1 MQHRDQSPEDNGYIE
16 PADFRFGADS
26 PQPDDGAATRE
37 VPQGEN
43 PPRRGNLPAILVG
56 SALVIGVIGV
66 FWILPQTVERP
77 EVKIAAGQGPASA
90 KDSAMQRPAKVQA
103 SPYTDAEIA
112 RQRRRVQEILQEIF
126 VLQEEL
132 QERRIEIWAPEDFS
146 AARGLAEEADAI
158 YRQRQFKQALD
169 QYEQALAAMQSI
181 RDSVPERIEQ
191 HLAEGN
197 DALNRGDAEAAHS
210 AFDLVLTISE
220 EHPRGTRGKAR
231 AEKLPEVWEEV
242 TRGRDAFAAND
253 LDTAKAALQQA
264 LALDSETRPAQELL
278 PEVVAAITER
288 DYSEAMSA
296 GYAAIAANDYATA
309 RSAFERAQ
317 KLKPEARDPAV
328 GLQQA
333 ANGLEQ
339 TRVERL
345 FSQAHQQEASEQW
358 HAAVESYSALLKTDS
373 SLVSAITGKARAQA
387 RATLDDQLQ
396 ELLEDPL
403 SLGGSK
409 RNTHARRVLA
419 DARQIDADGPRLQS
433 QIEELETALTQ
444 ALIPVPVRFQ
454 SDSSTRVSIYRVGT
468 LGNFTERQIT
478 LKPGRYT
485 AVGRRDGYRD
495 VRREFTVEPGAE
507 TPTVVIQCAEKI
519 NGANNS

>member
-1 MQHRDQSPEDNGYIE
+1 MQHRDQSPEDDGYIE
-16 PADFRFGADS
+16 PADFRFGGKPGRTDI
-26 PQPDDGAATRE
+26 RE
-37 VPQGEN
+37 STTTAQEGRR
-43 PPRRGNLPAILVG
+43 PPSRRNLPAIFLG
-56 SALVIGVIGV
+56 TALVVGVVGV
-66 FWILPQTVERP
+66 FWLLPRAVEKPAVKVTSSQTTVTS
-77 EVKIAAGQGPASA
+77 ATAGAN
-90 KDSAMQRPAKVQA
+90 RPAKLQA

-132 QERRIEIWAPEDFS
+132 QERRVEIWAGEDFS
-146 AARGLAEEADAI
+146 AARGLAEEADGT
-158 YRQRQFKQALD
+158 YRQRKFQQALG
-169 QYEQALAAMQSI
+169 QYEGALAAMQEI

-197 DALNRGDAEAAHS
+197 RALDNGDADAAHR

-231 AEKLPEVWEEV
+231 AEKLPEVWEQV
-242 TRGRDAFAAND
+242 NRGRAAFAAND
-253 LDTAKAALQQA
+253 LDTAKRALEQA
-264 LALDSETRPAQELL
+264 LALDDETRPARKLL
-278 PEVVAAITER
+278 PNVLAAITER
-288 DYSEAMSA
+288 DYSEAMSR
-296 GYAAIAANDYATA
+296 GYAAIAESNFAVAK
-309 RSAFERAQ
+309 SAFERAQ
-317 KLKPEARDPAV
+317 ELKPAAKDPAV

-345 FSQAHQQEASEQW
+345 FSQARQQEASEQW
-358 HAAVESYSALLKTDS
+358 HAAVDSYRALLATDS
-373 SLVSAITGKARAQA
+373 SLVNAITGKARAQA

-396 ELLEDPL
+396 ALLDDPL

-409 RNTHARRVLA
+409 RNAHARTVLA

-433 QIEELETALTQ
+433 QIEALETALTQ
-444 ALIPVPVRFQ
+444 AVIPVPVLFQ

-468 LGNFTERQIT
+468 LGNFSERQIT

-495 VRREFTVEPGAE
+495 VRREFTVTPGAE
-507 TPTVVIQCAEKI
+507 TPTVVIRCAEKI
-519 NGANNS
+519 NGANNG